1 MLGETVMRI
10 LLVCATAAALV
21 ACSQEPAPAPESTE
35 AAAVPAEPAAPATG
49 SMAADGKSPVGMF
62 KITTSKGEVLM
73 DEVRADG
80 TYSTTKDG
88 KVVETGKW
96 EQKAPDTY
104 CYTSDEAGSKQEC
117 NTEGVDAAGVW
128 TSVNAKGEKATV
140 ERVEG

>member
-1 MLGETVMRI
+1 MRM
-10 LLVCATAAALV
+10 LLVCGAAAALA
-21 ACSQEPAPAPESTE
+21 ACSQEAAPAPESTDTAAMPAE
-35 AAAVPAEPAAPATG
+35 AAAPAAG

-62 KITTSKGEVLM
+62 KITTSKGEILM

-88 KVVETGKW
+88 KVIETGRW
-96 EQKAPDTY
+96 EQKSPETY
-104 CYTSDEAGSKQEC
+104 CYTSSEAGAQQEC
-117 NTEGVDAAGVW
+117 NTEGVDDKGVW

>member
-1 MLGETVMRI
+1 MRI
-10 LLVCATAAALV
+10 FLICAAAAGLA
-21 ACSQEPAPAPESTE
+21 ACSQEAAPAPEGTATTAMRAETVAS
-35 AAAVPAEPAAPATG
+35 AAG
-49 SMAADGKSPVGMF
+49 SMAADGKSPIGQF

-73 DEVRADG
+73 EDVRADG

-96 EQKAPDTY
+96 EQKTPETY

-117 NTEGVDAAGVW
+117 NTEGVDDKGVW
-128 TSVNAKGEKATV
+128 TSVNARGEKATV